1 MARLLD
7 FEVLI
12 CDPREEFVYGWEDQH
27 GRFVPGMP
35 DEAVLN
41 IHTDERTA
49 IVCLTH
55 DPRLDDMALLTA
67 LNSTAFYIGALG
79 SRVNTQKRREN
90 LTALGLSADAI
101 ARLHGADRPA
111 HRQPYA
117 GGNCAVADGGNCC
130 DQERGGTDAEKA
142 VGSGGRV
149 TVTAIVLAAGQ
160 GSRFRTEAGAD
171 QDKLLAACV
180 GLDGISR
187 PVIEQVL
194 RNLPERVVTRWLVTS
209 PERGEVIRLA
219 EAYGCQVVLL
229 DSSGMGDSIAAAVKA
244 SGAADGWLV
253 VLGDMPFIQSS
264 SIERV
269 IASVEG
275 VTVPVSAGS
284 TGTRWLS
291 ITGLGR
297 R

>member
-1 MARLLD
+1 M
-7 FEVLI
+7 
-12 CDPREEFVYGWEDQH
+12 
-27 GRFVPGMP
+27 
-35 DEAVLN
+35 
-41 IHTDERTA
+41 
-49 IVCLTH
+49 
-55 DPRLDDMALLTA
+55 
-67 LNSTAFYIGALG
+67 
-79 SRVNTQKRREN
+79 
-90 LTALGLSADAI
+90 
-101 ARLHGADRPA
+101 
-111 HRQPYA
+111 
-117 GGNCAVADGGNCC
+117 
-130 DQERGGTDAEKA
+130 
-142 VGSGGRV
+142 

-160 GSRFRTEAGAD
+160 GSRFRAEAGAD

-180 GLDGISR
+180 GLDGVSR

-209 PERGEVIRLA
+209 PGRGEVIRLA

-275 VTVPVSAGS
+275 ITVPVSAGQYGHPVAFDH
-284 TGTRWLS
+284 TFGPALMALS
-291 ITGLGR
+291 GDRGAKPLFAQTQVREVQVDDPGVLWDVDVPQRLSFTAG
-297 R
+297 